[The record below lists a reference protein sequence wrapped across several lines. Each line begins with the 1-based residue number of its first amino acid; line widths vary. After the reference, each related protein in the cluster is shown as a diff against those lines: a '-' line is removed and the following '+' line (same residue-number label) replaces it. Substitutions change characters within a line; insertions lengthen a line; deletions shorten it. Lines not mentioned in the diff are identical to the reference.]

1 MGAEGGTL
9 GVRAARVALAFG
21 LYFGSAEL
29 LSLVSVKGGFGPSI
43 WLDLLRGAL
52 PISVC
57 LPGTV
62 WLGLRLRLF
71 RPGLTAPAAALP

>member
-1 MGAEGGTL
+1 M
-9 GVRAARVALAFG
+9 RAVRVALAFG

-29 LSLVSVKGGFGPSI
+29 LSMVSVKGGFGPSV
-43 WLDLLRGAL
+43 WLDLVSGAL
-52 PISVC
+52 LISVC

-71 RPGLTAPAAALP
+71 GPGWTAPAAALP